1 MSNSNSYI
9 FQIKK
14 EESSKEKINRIYFN
28 SVIGG
33 LMDPGKKQSEMYEI
47 DDDDLREQ
55 QENQI
60 DQITDVS
67 LKDKQFY
74 KLWNKY
80 INNKEIYKIYMKDY
94 LEEFI
99 EKNLEIIIKNN
110 LKENLL
116 IHLTCLFDFGQLN
129 TITFK
134 ELINKFL
141 EKEKLNI
148 KKIDK

>member
-1 MSNSNSYI
+1 MSNSNSHI

-33 LMDPGKKQSEMYEI
+33 LMDPGKKQSEMY
-47 DDDDLREQ
+47 
-55 QENQI
+55 
-60 DQITDVS
+60 QITDVS
-67 LKDKQFY
+67 FKDKQFY

-80 INNKEIYKIYMKDY
+80 IINKDIYKFYMKDY

-99 EKNLEIIIKNN
+99 EKNFEIIIKNN

-116 IHLTCLFDFGQLN
+116 IHLVCLFDLGQLN
-129 TITFK
+129 KITFK
-134 ELINKFL
+134 ELINKII
-141 EKEKLNI
+141 EKEKQIII
-148 KKIDK
+148 KNK

>member
-1 MSNSNSYI
+1 MSFSYY
-9 FQIKK
+9 FKPKK
-14 EESSKEKINRIYFN
+14 VESTKEKKNNNRRYFN
-28 SVIGG
+28 SIIGG
-33 LMDPGKKQSEMYEI
+33 LMEPGIKENEMYEI

>member
-1 MSNSNSYI
+1 MEPG
-9 FQIKK
+9 IK
-14 EESSKEKINRIYFN
+14 EN
-28 SVIGG
+28 
-33 LMDPGKKQSEMYEI
+33 EMYEI

-67 LKDKQFY
+67 FKDRQFY